1 MYVIPLFTILSFV
14 LAGAIAYFFLGGFI
28 WGAGYAPTSSKEI
41 EKVARLLDLKKG
53 DTFYDLGCGYG
64 RMIISMGVRY
74 GVRSIGIE
82 ADPLKCWWVNLMIR
96 RKKLEGM
103 VSVIHSNFLEIDMGE
118 IGKAFIFLSNSTSIM
133 KKLKGKMF
141 KEMKPNSR
149 VVSYSHRFA
158 DWQPD
163 MIEGGLYLY
172 SIP

>member
-1 MYVIPLFTILSFV
+1 
-14 LAGAIAYFFLGGFI
+14 
-28 WGAGYAPTSSKEI
+28 
-41 EKVARLLDLKKG
+41 
-53 DTFYDLGCGYG
+53 
-64 RMIISMGVRY
+64 
-74 GVRSIGIE
+74 
-82 ADPLKCWWVNLMIR
+82 MIR